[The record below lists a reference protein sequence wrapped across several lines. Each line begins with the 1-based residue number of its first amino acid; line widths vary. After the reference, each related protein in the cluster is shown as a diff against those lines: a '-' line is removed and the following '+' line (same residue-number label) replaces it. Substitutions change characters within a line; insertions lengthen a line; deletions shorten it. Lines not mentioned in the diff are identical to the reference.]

1 MYFIESIR
9 LRLIPLTTQ
18 QLQLHASDYLGLQ
31 KSLGLSPRPMKMEE
45 EFQSE
50 FDDALANYWLPETAA
65 NVANYQWFTNWLI
78 VEKESNSVAGGIGV
92 AGMPNDN
99 GETEMGYGLD
109 EDFRGKGIATEAVE
123 CLMKW
128 VFKHPAAH
136 ALTAQTPVRLP
147 LSQRVLVK
155 AGFSQVKEEN
165 GIILWRKAKVG

>member
-1 MYFIESIR
+1 MHFIESIR

-31 KSLGLSPRPMKMEE
+31 KSLGLSPRLMKMEE
-45 EFQSE
+45 EFQLE

-65 NVANYQWFTNWLI
+65 NVANYQWYTNWLI
-78 VEKESNSVAGGIGV
+78 VEKETNSVAGGIGV

-99 GETEMGYGLD
+99 GETEIGYGID

-123 CLMKW
+123 CLSRW
-128 VFKHPAAH
+128 AFKHPAVA

-147 LSQRVLVK
+147 LSQRVLLK
-155 AGFSQVKEEN
+155 SGFTQVSEDN
-165 GIILWRKAKVG
+165 GIIVWRKTKAS